1 MTMKRETLLTTAV
14 IALLL
19 LNFGTLGFLL
29 LRKPGHPPEGPR
41 RIDRQI
47 VETLSLTDGQK
58 QQFDQL
64 KKAHHAQMLR
74 SDQAYRS
81 ALENYFNQLK
91 NDSVAPAVLDSLQ
104 AIALQ
109 IQRERST
116 ITFQHFQELK
126 ALCTPEQRKAF
137 DGLIPDLMNIILPQ
151 RPDGPPGRNR

>member
-1 MTMKRETLLTTAV
+1 MKRETLLTSAV

-29 LRKPGHPPEGPR
+29 LRKPGHPPEGLR
-41 RIDRQI
+41 RIDRRI
-47 VETLSLTDGQK
+47 VETLSLNDVQK

-64 KKAHHAQMLR
+64 KKAHHEKMLR
-74 SDQAYRS
+74 SDQDYRS

-91 NDSVAPAVLDSLQ
+91 NDNAAPAMLDSLQ
-104 AIALQ
+104 AIATG

-116 ITFQHFQELK
+116 NTYQHFQELK

-137 DGLIPDLMNIILPQ
+137 DSLIPELMDIILPH
-151 RPDGPPGRNR
+151 RPDGAPPGRK